1 MLEKKKMIEKAEALL
16 KKGVLIRDVS
26 RIDIRGTLKAQTDVE
41 IDVNCVF
48 EDNVS
53 LGQNTTVG
61 QNCYLNRCKIGNNVH
76 IKPNTI
82 IFGATI
88 GNGCVVGPYARIR
101 PGTVIKNDVQ
111 IGNFVEIK
119 NSTIN
124 DGTKINHLSYIG
136 DATLGKNI
144 NLGAGTITCN
154 YDGEKKHKTVIES
167 NSFIGSGTRLV
178 APIKIA
184 KGSYIGAGSTLTK
197 DTIGDGTLT
206 IARARQV
213 TIEKWKKR
221 DKKGK
226 K

>member
-1 MLEKKKMIEKAEALL
+1 MKRRWIEKYDETQMLL
-16 KKGVLIRDVS
+16 RDKCGCNIK
-26 RIDIRGTLKAQTDVE
+26 RE
-41 IDVNCVF
+41 M
-48 EDNVS
+48 
-53 LGQNTTVG
+53 
-61 QNCYLNRCKIGNNVH
+61 IG
-76 IKPNTI
+76 
-82 IFGATI
+82 
-88 GNGCVVGPYARIR
+88 
-101 PGTVIKNDVQ
+101 
-111 IGNFVEIK
+111 
-119 NSTIN
+119 
-124 DGTKINHLSYIG
+124 
-136 DATLGKNI
+136 
-144 NLGAGTITCN
+144 
-154 YDGEKKHKTVIES
+154 KKHKTVIES